1 MKKFEIIS
9 ENIDLSKLLQRK
21 HFIIKPEI
29 QIKYLLITI
38 ILIVLTGVAV
48 FSFVNLTIASSTK
61 LENLTRMDISI
72 IKDLIFKS
80 MVSVLAIIT
89 VIVILEGILFLHK
102 LTGPLFVIEKM
113 MRMVAEGDLTL
124 KLKLRKGD
132 ELQSL
137 AEEFQNMVDSLNKNF
152 VEEKNKV
159 ENIKVELNYIISKL
173 GNISNEEI
181 KSKITFIQEQLSS
194 LYSKYKL

>member
-1 MKKFEIIS
+1 MKKFNIS
-9 ENIDLSKLLQRK
+9 ENIGLFKLLQRK
-21 HFIIKPEI
+21 RFIIKPEI
-29 QIKYLLITI
+29 QIKYLIITVVLI
-38 ILIVLTGVAV
+38 ILTGIAV
-48 FSFVNLTIASSTK
+48 FSFVNLTIASSAK
-61 LENLTRMDISI
+61 LENLTRMDIAI

-80 MVSVLAIIT
+80 MVTVLSIIA

-137 AEEFQNMVDSLNKNF
+137 AEEFQNMVDCLNKNF
-152 VEEKNKV
+152 VEEKSKV
-159 ENIKVELNYIISKL
+159 ETIKKDLNDIILKL
-173 GNISNEEI
+173 ETISNEEI
-181 KSKITFIQEQLSS
+181 KVKITSIQTQLSQ
-194 LYSKYKL
+194 LYSRYKL

>member
-1 MKKFEIIS
+1 MKKFNVS
-9 ENIDLSKLLQRK
+9 ENFDLSKLLQRK

-29 QIKYLLITI
+29 QLKYLIITI
-38 ILIVLTGVAV
+38 VLIILTGIAV

-61 LENLTRMDISI
+61 LENLTRMDIAI

-80 MVSVLAIIT
+80 VVSVLSIIT

-113 MRMVAEGDLTL
+113 MRMVADGDLTL

-152 VEEKNKV
+152 TEEKSKV
-159 ENIKVELNYIISKL
+159 ENIKKDLNDIISKI
-173 GNISNEEI
+173 GIISNEEI
-181 KSKITFIQEQLSS
+181 KIKITSIQNQLSQ
-194 LYSKYKL
+194 LYSRYKL